1 MASTVDVSD
10 TAVRNQ
16 RRDRF
21 FTAAHPDIDKRSIR
35 PMYLLQGSRLWDTLV
50 EQTVLARIIPPA
62 HVPLLWP
69 LVGLGQLTDMTEFR
83 A

>member
-1 MASTVDVSD
+1 
-10 TAVRNQ
+10 
-16 RRDRF
+16 
-21 FTAAHPDIDKRSIR
+21 
-35 PMYLLQGSRLWDTLV
+35 MYLLQGSRLWDTLV
-50 EQTVLARIIPPA
+50 EQTVLARIIPPG